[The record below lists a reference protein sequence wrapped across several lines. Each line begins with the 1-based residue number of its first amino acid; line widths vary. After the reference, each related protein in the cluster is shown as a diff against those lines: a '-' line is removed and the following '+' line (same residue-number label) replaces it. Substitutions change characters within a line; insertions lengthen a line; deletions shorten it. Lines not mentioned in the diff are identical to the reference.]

1 MMLPLL
7 LFLSLTTAICAHRVD
22 SGQYFS
28 KISGENDVIAD
39 NVAFLNEDFFKCQK
53 SQSCVVNR
61 RGVKNMEKWEK
72 VSTKVSTEP
81 VCKFLISLFACLR
94 NDSSK
99 ELNIEAKYYIM

>member
-1 MMLPLL
+1 MGAVMLPLL
-7 LFLSLTTAICAHRVD
+7 LFLSLTTAICADRVD

-28 KISGENDVIAD
+28 KISSENDVIAD
-39 NVAFLNEDFFKCQK
+39 NAAFLNEEFFKCQK

-61 RGVKNMEKWEK
+61 RGVKNMEKWE
-72 VSTKVSTEP
+72 KVSTEP

-99 ELNIEAKYYIM
+99 ELNIEARYYIM